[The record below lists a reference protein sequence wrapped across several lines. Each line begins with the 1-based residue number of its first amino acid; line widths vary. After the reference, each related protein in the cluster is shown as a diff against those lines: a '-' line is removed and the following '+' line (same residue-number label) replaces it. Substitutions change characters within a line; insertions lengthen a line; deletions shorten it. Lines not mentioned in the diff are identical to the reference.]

1 MDRSPAGRDI
11 ECVKGTPET
20 ISARGAAIGA
30 LGQQMIDSA
39 TVLEQI
45 ATRSTAQ
52 QGKSID
58 QLIETIGD
66 AYKQLKEAGELYKPV
81 GPLLLAYGDTLA
93 EVKPKIDT
101 HAGTCED
108 LWNIY
113 DGLPGKVEPRST
125 GGLFQPDEGSLEAD
139 TQAQEDAD
147 KKAAFE
153 AWETEAGDFDADY
166 DTWEQAFDDAVS
178 GITDEM
184 SGKIADGWTQWLANI
199 KNVLSWAGFV
209 LGIAAIIIGGPI
221 IGALAAIV
229 AGLTLIVVVI
239 QFARGEATWVDL
251 TLAIIDVI
259 PVGKIGGILA
269 DGSSW
274 ATKGGKFGSEFVS
287 QFTNITNK
295 AGLDDILGLIKDP
308 KTFSNVSGGL
318 GGVMT
323 RLFTGKELSFFE
335 DLGTAGGWQLV
346 AGVAEMQRGLV
357 GAIFKV
363 DGMFGKVLP
372 DYDGMKR
379 EIGKVDVGDDY
390 LPVLDVIW

>member
-11 ECVKGTPET
+11 EHVKGNPDT
-20 ISARGAAIGA
+20 ISTRGAAIGS
-30 LGQQMIDSA
+30 LGQQMLDSA

-52 QGKSID
+52 QGKAIE

-81 GPLLLAYGDTLA
+81 GPVLVAYGDTLA
-93 EVKPKIDT
+93 DVKPKIDT
-101 HAGTCED
+101 HADTCAD
-108 LWNIY
+108 LWVIY
-113 DGLPGKVEPRST
+113 NGLPGKVQPRGT

-139 TQAQEDAD
+139 TQAQEDAA

-153 AWETEAGDFDADY
+153 AWEQEAEDFDADY

-184 SGKIADGWTQWLANI
+184 SGKIADGWTQWLSTI
-199 KNVLSWAGFV
+199 KDVLSWAGFV
-209 LGIAAIIIGGPI
+209 LAIAAIIIGGPI

-239 QFARGEATWVDL
+239 QFARGEASWVDL

-269 DGSSW
+269 DGGTW
-274 ATKGGKFGSEFVS
+274 ASKGGKFGSEFVS
-287 QFTNITNK
+287 QFTDIANK
-295 AGLDDILGLIKDP
+295 ADWTKL
-308 KTFSNVSGGL
+308 SNAFTSPQAWTQATGGL
-318 GGVMT
+318 GGTMT
-323 RLFTGKELSFFE
+323 RLFTGKELSFFD
-335 DLGTAGGWQLV
+335 DLGTAGGWQLA
-346 AGVAEMQRGLV
+346 AGVVELQRGLV
-357 GAIFKV
+357 GAIFTV
-363 DGMFGKVLP
+363 DGMVAQVLP
-372 DYDGMKR
+372 DYDGMKG
-379 EIGKVDVGDDY
+379 EIGAVDVGDAY

>member
-11 ECVKGTPET
+11 ECVKGDAET
-20 ISARGAAIGA
+20 ISARGTAIGA

-45 ATRSTAQ
+45 ATRATAQ
-52 QGKSID
+52 QGKSIE

-66 AYKQLKEAGELYKPV
+66 AYTQLKEAGELYKPV
-81 GPLLLAYGDTLA
+81 GPLLVAYGDTLA
-93 EVKPKIDT
+93 EVKPKIDA
-101 HAGTCED
+101 HVGTCED

-113 DGLPGKVEPRST
+113 AVLPGKVQPRGI
-125 GGLFQPDEGSLEAD
+125 GGLFQPDAGSLEAE

-147 KKAAFE
+147 KKTAFE
-153 AWETEAGDFDADY
+153 NWEAEAGDFDADY

-184 SGKIADGWTQWLANI
+184 SGKIADGWTQWLANV

-229 AGLTLIVVVI
+229 AALTLIVVVI

-251 TLAIIDVI
+251 TLAVIDVI

-269 DGSSW
+269 DGGGW
-274 ATKGGKFGSEFVS
+274 GKFGSEFVS
-287 QFTNITNK
+287 QFTDITNK
-295 AGLDDILGLIKDP
+295 AGLDDMLGLIKDP
-308 KTFSNVSGGL
+308 KTFSNVAGGL
-318 GGVMT
+318 EGVMT

-335 DLGTAGGWQLV
+335 DLGNAGGWQLF
-346 AGVAEMQRGLV
+346 AGIVEMQRGLV

-363 DGMFGKVLP
+363 DGLFAKVLP
-372 DYDGMKR
+372 DYDGMKK
-379 EIGKVDVGDDY
+379 ELGTVDVGDDY